1 MKHERLKQLC
11 FLTSEEN
18 EKIVASIAEG
28 KTWMEAF
35 EIHNE
40 SKKKDRRRSK

>member
-1 MKHERLKQLC
+1 MKHKHMKQLC
-11 FLTSEEN
+11 FLANKEN

-28 KTWMEAF
+28 KTWLEAF

-40 SKKKDRRRSK
+40 SKRKERRRSK